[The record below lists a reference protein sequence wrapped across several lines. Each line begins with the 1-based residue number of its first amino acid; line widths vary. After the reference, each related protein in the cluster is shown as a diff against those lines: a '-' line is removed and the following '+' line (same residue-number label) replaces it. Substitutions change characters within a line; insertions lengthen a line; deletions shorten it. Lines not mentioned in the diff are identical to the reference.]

1 MGSPIKLRVQKHREK
16 LRAAGL
22 RPVQLWLPNTSAD
35 AFKLRC
41 ERESASLRDDLS
53 EADVQAWIAE
63 VSETEGW
70 D

>member
-1 MGSPIKLRVQKHREK
+1 MGKPVKIRVQEHREK

-22 RPVQLWLPNTSAD
+22 RPVQLWLPNTASAS
-35 AFKLRC
+35 FKLRC

-53 EADVQAWIAE
+53 EADVLAWIAE

-70 D
+70 E